1 MRKTL
6 LAATAASALTLGLV
20 TPASAMNW
28 DDNYTPLTVGSSD
41 ENVNYKF
48 AWDEEKPWELEATVV
63 EDKKGKPLCDSENPA
78 VNDFMW
84 TSGNGRC
91 TYKTPLQVIKDITA
105 YITAISSAISAV
117 IGIANTATKF
127 AN

>member
-6 LAATAASALTLGLV
+6 LATTAASALTLGLV
-20 TPASAMNW
+20 TPATAITW
-28 DDNYTPLTVGSSD
+28 DDDYTTLTVGSSD
-41 ENVNYKF
+41 ESVNYKF
-48 AWDEEKPWELEATVV
+48 AWDDEKPWELKATVV

-84 TSGNGRC
+84 TSGNGHC

-127 AN
+127 AK

>member
-1 MRKTL
+1 MRKIL
-6 LAATAASALTLGLV
+6 LAATAASALTFGLV

-28 DDNYTPLTVGSSD
+28 DEDFTPRTVGSSD
-41 ENVNYKF
+41 ETVNYKF
-48 AWDEEKPWELEATVV
+48 AWDEEDDWKLEATIV
-63 EDKKGKPLCDSENPA
+63 EDKQGKPLCDSENPA

-105 YITAISSAISAV
+105 YITAISAAISAV
-117 IGIANTATKF
+117 IGITNTATKF
-127 AN
+127 AK

>member
-6 LAATAASALTLGLV
+6 LAATAASVLTFGLV

-28 DDNYTPLTVGSSD
+28 DEDFTPLTVGSSD
-41 ENVNYKF
+41 ETVNYKF
-48 AWDEEKPWELEATVV
+48 AWDEEDDWKLEATIV
-63 EDKKGKPLCDSENPA
+63 EDKQGKPLCDSENPA

-91 TYKTPLQVIKDITA
+91 TYKTPLQVIKEITA

-117 IGIANTATKF
+117 IGITNTATKF
-127 AN
+127 AK

>member
-1 MRKTL
+1 MRKIL
-6 LAATAASALTLGLV
+6 LAATAASALTFGLV

-28 DDNYTPLTVGSSD
+28 DEDFTPLTVGSSD
-41 ENVNYKF
+41 ETVNYKF
-48 AWDEEKPWELEATVV
+48 AWDEEDDWKLEATIV
-63 EDKKGKPLCDSENPA
+63 EDKQGKPLCDSENPA

-91 TYKTPLQVIKDITA
+91 TYKTPLQVIKEITA

-117 IGIANTATKF
+117 IGITNTATKF
-127 AN
+127 AK